1 MKTTI
6 SKLRRIIR
14 KVITEH
20 VSDEHHEHGGSSH
33 KEEPYEDYVKDF
45 AGGYFEE
52 YQFEDYLEFGME
64 YGYTE
69 FELGDWWDAAGEAD
83 NKMRYQR
90 DLKDDLESGRIDLVK
105 NPYALD

>member
-1 MKTTI
+1 MRLTE

-20 VSDEHHEHGGSSH
+20 VSDEHHEHGGGSH

-69 FELGDWWDAAGEAD
+69 FELGDWWDAAGMAD
-83 NKMRYQR
+83 FKRREQR
-90 DLKDDLESGRIDLVK
+90 DLKDDLESGKIDLQR